1 MQINLKQIGESFVF
15 VIPQEIQQS
24 WNLNEAVPLEIFWE
38 NNELIVKPVQNA
50 NREKMI
56 SNAIK
61 EAAIRYGETFRR
73 LA

>member
-15 VIPQEIQQS
+15 VIPKEIQQS
-24 WNLNEAVPLEIFWE
+24 WNLNETVPLEIFWD

-50 NREKMI
+50 NRETMI
-56 SNAIK
+56 NNAIK
-61 EAAIRYGETFRR
+61 EAANCYEKTFRR